1 MPNLTELN
9 EIKSCK
15 PIAINAIN
23 PVDQGLHNLPF
34 LPIAGAGLQFSNYRE
49 SKNEQDSID
58 SSDGNF
64 YVFSLR
70 GRHWPVWQSGFL
82 GTLMVAKSAGQSVNE
97 VSEKQANADVKNAA
111 AIRKRA
117 KAQTDALSKA
127 EEKSFEEAT
136 SGQK

>member
-1 MPNLTELN
+1 MKT
-9 EIKSCK
+9 
-15 PIAINAIN
+15 IALSVLAVIYMSSAYAEDI
-23 PVDQGLHNLPF
+23 GLF
-34 LPIAGAGLQFSNYRE
+34 
-49 SKNEQDSID
+49 
-58 SSDGNF
+58 
-64 YVFSLR
+64 
-70 GRHWPVWQSGFL
+70 GRAVSFATG
-82 GTLMVAKSAGQSVNE
+82 MVAKSAGQSVNE